1 MRITFILLSL
11 LFMLIDEP
19 LALYSVEKIY
29 GNEVMSLFLS
39 PWVLIP
45 YSFLVFLVEYLAI
58 SAFYQALSKFLRFL
72 RRSKGSH

>member
-1 MRITFILLSL
+1 MRITFVLLSL

-45 YSFLVFLVEYLAI
+45 YSLLIFLVEYLVI